1 MHVMEMNEGELISFV
16 FGGKVE
22 LFHGSIFN
30 TICKLADCESNV
42 PHRFGGAHVEL
53 RFHGSHFQHDL

>member
-1 MHVMEMNEGELISFV
+1 MHVMEMNGGELISFV

-42 PHRFGGAHVEL
+42 PHRFGGAQC
-53 RFHGSHFQHDL
+53 GT

>member
-1 MHVMEMNEGELISFV
+1 MQLMEMNGGELISFV

-42 PHRFGGAHVEL
+42 PQRVWWSTIWNLDFMIP
-53 RFHGSHFQHDL
+53 FST

>member
-42 PHRFGGAHVEL
+42 PQRFGGSQC
-53 RFHGSHFQHDL
+53 GT